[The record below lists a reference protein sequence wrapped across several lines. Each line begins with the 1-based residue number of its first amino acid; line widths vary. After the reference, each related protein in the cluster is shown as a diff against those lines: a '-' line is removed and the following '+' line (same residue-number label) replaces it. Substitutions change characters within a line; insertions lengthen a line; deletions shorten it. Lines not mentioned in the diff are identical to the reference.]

1 MRKKKILKNIVIS
14 LFALAAACAISPLF
28 QWLGV
33 EEHITTIFVFSVF
46 IVSLCTDGYL
56 YGIVSAVIGTVA
68 INFAF
73 TYPFLKLSLFTFVC
87 LMYQQY
93 NDTFHEL
100 RMQLENQVVQI
111 P

>member
-1 MRKKKILKNIVIS
+1 MLFIKFWPS
-14 LFALAAACAISPLF
+14 LGGCVTEDDQKEYKARN
-28 QWLGV
+28 
-33 EEHITTIFVFSVF
+33 
-46 IVSLCTDGYL
+46 SLY
-56 YGIVSAVIGTVA
+56 
-68 INFAF
+68 
-73 TYPFLKLSLFTFVC
+73 KSLFTFVC

>member
-1 MRKKKILKNIVIS
+1 MS
-14 LFALAAACAISPLF
+14 LLHGTWTHLLSAEVKQGGSWYGESYEVLTVTARRRCDCAGWGRLL
-28 QWLGV
+28 WWRCY
-33 EEHITTIFVFSVF
+33 F
-46 IVSLCTDGYL
+46 IVSLTDE
-56 YGIVSAVIGTVA
+56 TVRK
-68 INFAF
+68 N
-73 TYPFLKLSLFTFVC
+73 KSLFTFVC

>member
-1 MRKKKILKNIVIS
+1 MSFLDFKDQTTRAVVSKTIDGILSYTNKNREAG
-14 LFALAAACAISPLF
+14 L
-28 QWLGV
+28 
-33 EEHITTIFVFSVF
+33 
-46 IVSLCTDGYL
+46 
-56 YGIVSAVIGTVA
+56 
-68 INFAF
+68 
-73 TYPFLKLSLFTFVC
+73 LKLTDISEKLMGDKFNKSLFTFVC

>member
-1 MRKKKILKNIVIS
+1 MI
-14 LFALAAACAISPLF
+14 CPGPLVYKV
-28 QWLGV
+28 Q
-33 EEHITTIFVFSVF
+33 
-46 IVSLCTDGYL
+46 
-56 YGIVSAVIGTVA
+56 TVY
-68 INFAF
+68 N
-73 TYPFLKLSLFTFVC
+73 KSLFTFVC

>member
-1 MRKKKILKNIVIS
+1 MGLATAGGSLVSVVILY
-14 LFALAAACAISPLF
+14 
-28 QWLGV
+28 W
-33 EEHITTIFVFSVF
+33 T
-46 IVSLCTDGYL
+46 
-56 YGIVSAVIGTVA
+56 VSAF
-68 INFAF
+68 N
-73 TYPFLKLSLFTFVC
+73 KSLFTFVC